1 MKVCPVCKARSFD
14 DAQVCYGCLHKFTQQ
29 EMSAYQP
36 PRPVAQAAS
45 GGSDSFAAGNAV
57 SQLSGCAPAAQP
69 QEQEVP
75 RACGEVRVERSVS
88 VPVRDADIVVRIE
101 LVERPRQQDASE
113 GAGGEMPPE
122 CNVLR
127 RGRPSRAVDIA
138 RPAEA
143 GRGASAGQ
151 VGMRAQQEGRAR
163 HAAVSP
169 VQSRVEAEIA

>member
-29 EMSAYQP
+29 EMNVYQES
-36 PRPVAQAAS
+36 RPAVQTSS
-45 GGSDSFAAGNAV
+45 GGSDSFAAGDAAPQPCTCV
-57 SQLSGCAPAAQP
+57 PAAQP
-69 QEQEVP
+69 QEQEAT
-75 RACGEVRVERSVS
+75 RACGEVHVERSVS

-101 LVERPRQQDASE
+101 LVERSRQQDASE
-113 GAGGEMPPE
+113 SAGAAMPSE

-127 RGRPSRAVDIA
+127 RGRPSRVVDIA

-143 GRGASAGQ
+143 GRGALAGQ